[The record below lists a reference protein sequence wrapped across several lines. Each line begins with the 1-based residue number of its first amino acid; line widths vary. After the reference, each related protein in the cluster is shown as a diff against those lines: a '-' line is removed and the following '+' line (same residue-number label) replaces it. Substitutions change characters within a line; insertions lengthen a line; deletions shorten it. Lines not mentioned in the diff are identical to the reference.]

1 MDDEELEPRNK
12 PAKKRDLSVMAIAE
26 LEAYIGSLEEEIGRA
41 RNEIVAVC
49 ESWMRR
55 LSIRRALLSVRHD

>member
-41 RNEIVAVC
+41 RNEIVAKRKQRGGAD
-49 ESWMRR
+49 S
-55 LSIRRALLSVRHD
+55 LFKL

>member
-26 LEAYIGSLEEEIGRA
+26 LEAYIVSLEEEIGRA
-41 RNEIVAVC
+41 RNEIVAK
-49 ESWMRR
+49 RR
-55 LSIRRALLSVRHD
+55 QRGGADSLFKR